1 MRKRGGRL
9 SGWGALRGGEVD
21 SVMWL
26 PGAPLLEYL
35 DQYDGPPHCLL
46 D

>member
-1 MRKRGGRL
+1 MRKRGRRL
-9 SGWGALRGGEVD
+9 SGWGALRAGGFE
-21 SVMWL
+21 SVAWL

-35 DQYDGPPHCLL
+35 DQYDGPPHCLP